1 MGITDRFIAGGVT
14 SADSPVQDELI
25 AGNANLLVSRKGTL
39 VSGQNLKRGALLG
52 RITTGGK
59 LTLSLSASSD
69 GSQTPVAVLAH
80 DTDATGGDTETLFYE
95 RGDFNQA
102 AITFGTAHTAD
113 SVRAA
118 LRSLGVTLVKPYGV
132 A

>member
-1 MGITDRFIAGGVT
+1 MPITDHFLAG
-14 SADSPVQDELI
+14 ADSATSPADDNLI
-25 AGNANLLVSRKGTL
+25 AGNTHLLVSRKGTL

-69 GSQTPVAVLAH
+69 GSQNPVAVLAH
-80 DTDATGGDTETLFYE
+80 DTDASAADTETLVYD
-95 RGDFNQA
+95 RGDFNEA
-102 AITFGTAHTAD
+102 AVTFGTAHTAD
-113 SVRAA
+113 SVRTA
-118 LRSLGVTLVKPYGV
+118 LRALGITLIKPYGV